1 MKKTALLLFLTVL
14 SACITLGCSS
24 GSKKHIIVREKS
36 ELNTDSYRQTSGTP
50 DTLAGQLQ
58 VPEKNLYSGKYID
71 DPFQLICSAEVI
83 VPETDQ
89 VPVFKVGQ
97 KPFNQTW
104 IDQVTDVFF
113 GNHPVY
119 DYEKYNQPT
128 REWISEKLR
137 QLRSYQAEGNLD
149 PYGYIA
155 SAQAAGYE
163 NPESFY
169 NLQSEIQR
177 WEQIYETSPEAVEKV
192 EVIPGFGSGA
202 PDNCF
207 YREPSAAESSSAE
220 TASSDDP
227 FFGIV
232 EMDGGIFLY
241 KLKRSG
247 SFHMDIG
254 IVRGDTEISDKKWS
268 ESSWFQP
275 YWLQDSS
282 DAPKGNLPSREA
294 VEKLA
299 GITPAQAAAMTDQY
313 MEKLGLSDFS
323 PKRIELS
330 LSSRYNTDPIGLGSE
345 EYLDYQ
351 DAAYQIIYTRDLRG
365 FPITPDNSNGGVLEY
380 TDDSGS
386 AWGYEKVEFYVNQ
399 EGLQKASIQNLYEIQ
414 KPMIDNVELMSF
426 SDITEIFW
434 KIMPVRFQNNTDKI
448 NINRITLGYM
458 KIYDPGLSSTTGLL
472 VPVWDFFGTREIYD
486 PDTGEP
492 YTMTYP
498 TTSFLT
504 INAADGTVINRN
516 YGY

>member
-1 MKKTALLLFLTVL
+1 M
-14 SACITLGCSS
+14 
-24 GSKKHIIVREKS
+24 
-36 ELNTDSYRQTSGTP
+36 
-50 DTLAGQLQ
+50 
-58 VPEKNLYSGKYID
+58 
-71 DPFQLICSAEVI
+71 
-83 VPETDQ
+83 
-89 VPVFKVGQ
+89 
-97 KPFNQTW
+97 
-104 IDQVTDVFF
+104 
-113 GNHPVY
+113 Y

-177 WEQIYETSPEAVEKV
+177 WEQIYEASPEAVEKV

-275 YWLQDSS
+275 Y
-282 DAPKGNLPSREA
+282 
-294 VEKLA
+294 
-299 GITPAQAAAMTDQY
+299 
-313 MEKLGLSDFS
+313 
-323 PKRIELS
+323 
-330 LSSRYNTDPIGLGSE
+330 
-345 EYLDYQ
+345 
-351 DAAYQIIYTRDLRG
+351 
-365 FPITPDNSNGGVLEY
+365 
-380 TDDSGS
+380 
-386 AWGYEKVEFYVNQ
+386 
-399 EGLQKASIQNLYEIQ
+399 
-414 KPMIDNVELMSF
+414 
-426 SDITEIFW
+426 
-434 KIMPVRFQNNTDKI
+434 
-448 NINRITLGYM
+448 
-458 KIYDPGLSSTTGLL
+458 
-472 VPVWDFFGTREIYD
+472 
-486 PDTGEP
+486 
-492 YTMTYP
+492 
-498 TTSFLT
+498 
-504 INAADGTVINRN
+504 
-516 YGY
+516 

>member
-1 MKKTALLLFLTVL
+1 MKKTVLLLLLTVL

-24 GSKKHIIVREKS
+24 GSKKHIIVREKN

-58 VPEKNLYSGKYID
+58 VPEKNLYSGQYID
-71 DPFQLICSAEVI
+71 DPFQLICSAEVV

-89 VPVFKVGQ
+89 VPVFKVGP

-104 IDQVTDVFF
+104 INHVTDVFF

-169 NLQSEIQR
+169 NLKSEIQR
-177 WEQIYETSPEAVEKV
+177 WEQIYEASPEAVEKV
-192 EVIPGFGSGA
+192 EVIPGFGPGA

-268 ESSWFQP
+268 
-275 YWLQDSS
+275 
-282 DAPKGNLPSREA
+282 
-294 VEKLA
+294 
-299 GITPAQAAAMTDQY
+299 
-313 MEKLGLSDFS
+313 
-323 PKRIELS
+323 
-330 LSSRYNTDPIGLGSE
+330 
-345 EYLDYQ
+345 
-351 DAAYQIIYTRDLRG
+351 
-365 FPITPDNSNGGVLEY
+365 
-380 TDDSGS
+380 
-386 AWGYEKVEFYVNQ
+386 
-399 EGLQKASIQNLYEIQ
+399 
-414 KPMIDNVELMSF
+414 
-426 SDITEIFW
+426 
-434 KIMPVRFQNNTDKI
+434 
-448 NINRITLGYM
+448 
-458 KIYDPGLSSTTGLL
+458 
-472 VPVWDFFGTREIYD
+472 
-486 PDTGEP
+486 
-492 YTMTYP
+492 
-498 TTSFLT
+498 
-504 INAADGTVINRN
+504 
-516 YGY
+516 